1 MATRKFTLKAW
12 FKACVSA
19 TLNDDFLDLTGPTP
33 SAAAQT
39 LEVSRQRVHQLIAEE
54 ALDAVQITGPN
65 GAVSVTYVTQASLN
79 RYLATRRPY
88 AVDGRFTLSA

>member
-33 SAAAQT
+33 PAAAQT
-39 LEVSRQRVHQLIAEE
+39 LELSRQRVHQMIDDGT
-54 ALDAVQITGPN
+54 LDAVHITAPN
-65 GAVSVTYVTQASLN
+65 GTISVTYVTQASLN